1 MACNVKGT
9 AFITGGGS
17 GIGKSTA
24 VTFAQNGISAVTLVD
39 MNVPLLEQ
47 TRDELRAQ
55 FPTLEVEILEVNVA
69 NEESVESAVQKTVDR
84 FGRVDIGINCAGI
97 SGNPTPT
104 AEMSLA
110 EWQKVIDVNQTGVW
124 LCQRALIRQ
133 MLKQDSRGTREGRG
147 VIVNVSSMF
156 GVSGPP
162 GPFSIPHYTA
172 AKHAVVGLTKMDA
185 KAYSRQGIRINA
197 ICPGFVDT
205 PIIKQQIESG
215 SMNPAFEMTP
225 VGRPAQ
231 VEEISDALLFLSSS
245 MSSYMCGAA
254 LVVDG
259 GYTV

>member
-1 MACNVKGT
+1 MAPMVKGT
-9 AFITGGGS
+9 AFITGGAS

-24 VTFAQNGISAVTLVD
+24 IAFAQNGISALALVD
-39 MNVPLLEQ
+39 LDASLLEA
-47 TRDELRAQ
+47 TRDEIRAQ
-55 FPTLEVEILEVNVA
+55 FPLVAVEIFAVNVA
-69 NEESVESAVQKTVDR
+69 GEASVEAVITKVVDQ
-84 FGRVDIGINCAGI
+84 FGGIEIGINCAGI
-97 SGNPTPT
+97 SGTPTPT
-104 AEMSLA
+104 HLMSLV

-133 MLKQDSRGTREGRG
+133 MLKQEPRGVREGRG

-156 GVSGPP
+156 GVGGPP

-172 AKHAVVGLTKMDA
+172 AKHAVVGVTKMDA
-185 KAYSRQGIRINA
+185 KAYAREGVRINA

-205 PIIKQQIESG
+205 PIIGEQIKSG
-215 SMNPAFEMTP
+215 AMNPQFELTP
-225 VGRPAQ
+225 IGRPAH
-231 VEEISDALLFLSSS
+231 VEEISDALLFLSST

>member
-69 NEESVESAVQKTVDR
+69 NEESVESAVRKTVDR

-133 MLKQDSRGTREGRG
+133 MLKQDSHGTREGRG